1 MQIKTTMRY
10 HFTPVKM
17 AAIQKSTS
25 NKCWRGCGEK
35 GTLLHCWWECKL
47 VQPLW
52 RTVWRFLKKLQIE
65 LPYDSAIPLLGI
77 HTEET
82 RIERDTCTPMFIT
95 ALFIIARTWKQPRCP
110 SADEWIR
117 KPWYIYTV
125 EYYSAIKK
133 NIFESVLMRWMNS
146 SEVDETGAYY
156 TEWSKPERKTP
167 IEYTNAY
174 IWNLEKW

>member
-1 MQIKTTMRY
+1 MIREMQIKTTVRY
-10 HFTPVKM
+10 HFTPVRM
-17 AAIQKSTS
+17 AVIQKSTS

-47 VQPLW
+47 IQPLW

-65 LPYDSAIPLLGI
+65 LPYYPAIPLLGI

-82 RIERDTCTPMFIT
+82 RIERDMYNPMFIA

-117 KPWYIYTV
+117 KLWYIYTM
-125 EYYSAIKK
+125 EYYSAVKK
-133 NIFESVLMRWMNS
+133 EFIWIS
-146 SEVDETGAYY
+146 SDEVDEPGADY

-167 IEYTNAY
+167 IQCTNAY
-174 IWNLEKW
+174 IWNLERW